1 MIPHTFFSGG
11 GATGY
16 ELTREKRKHKK
27 QVLYRTMGRSLADLL
42 DAQDKRGGAS
52 SSGGDGGSSRWQ
64 ADNPSHR
71 RQPSR
76 DSGEEAIASR
86 WRRNDDD
93 RGRQNPRGH
102 GPPPSPS
109 PSTSRW
115 ANVNVSPSRNNRG
128 GGGGWHNS
136 HRGPSNELSYEER
149 RTRIEQKAFE
159 ESERAGASGRYDDTE
174 DDDIS
179 TWIGPLLDDE
189 RTGEKTCTCTY
200 YQDRDKEY
208 PFYCTE
214 RGYELLQTLM
224 KVNAAL
230 LELNQQKIEEEA
242 VASTLTAEADATRPY
257 SADVI
262 VRIGKGLY
270 AHKPTLRTKG
280 VTWSNEEY
288 SHPGLQ
294 RMYLRMKSIQRFTEI
309 WALLER
315 ADSIGTFDHIY
326 EKGSGRV
333 RIAAIG
339 GGPGYEL
346 LAARL
351 FFEEKCP
358 DIELELICMDVCEAW
373 RPCAEKLGFRFVQY
387 DITNENTNPLKAAGL
402 EPGELDFC
410 IISCVMI
417 YCTTRETMNMFY
429 EMLHEGTGN
438 VGAALVSERGEKTIA
453 CTMFEELGGS
463 VVRLIDQSF
472 GMDERQ
478 AIWCSKEFHEANQ
491 LRRPD
496 YNGNTDPTFPNVPYE
511 EHKQKR
517 RRRALN

>member
-1 MIPHTFFSGG
+1 
-11 GATGY
+11 
-16 ELTREKRKHKK
+16 
-27 QVLYRTMGRSLADLL
+27 MGRSLADLL

-52 SSGGDGGSSRWQ
+52 SSGGDGGRSSRWQ
-64 ADNPSHR
+64 PSC
-71 RQPSR
+71 
-76 DSGEEAIASR
+76 DGGGEATASR

-102 GPPPSPS
+102 GLPPS

-115 ANVNVSPSRNNRG
+115 ANVNLSSSRNSRG

-136 HRGPSNELSYEER
+136 HRGPSNDLSYEER
-149 RTRIEQKAFE
+149 RARIEQKAFE
-159 ESERAGASGRYDDTE
+159 ESERAAASGRYDDAE

-189 RTGEKTCTCTY
+189 RTGEKMCTCTY

-208 PFYCTE
+208 PFYCSE

-224 KVNAAL
+224 KENAAL
-230 LELNQQKIEEEA
+230 LELNQQRIEEEA
-242 VASTLTAEADATRPY
+242 AASSLTAKADATRSY

-280 VTWSNEEY
+280 VTWSTEEY

-326 EKGSGRV
+326 EKGSGTV
-333 RIAAIG
+333 RIAAVG

-346 LAARL
+346 LATRL

-373 RPCAEKLGFRFVQY
+373 KPCAEKLGFRFVQY

-417 YCTTRETMNMFY
+417 YCTTMETMNMFY
-429 EMLHEGTGN
+429 EILHEGC

-478 AIWCSKEFHEANQ
+478 AIWCSKEFHEANR

-496 YNGNTDPTFPNVPYE
+496 YNGDIRDTDLTFPNVPYE
-511 EHKQKR
+511 EHKHKR
-517 RRRALN
+517 RGRALK